1 MCADQTKP
9 SARSS
14 VDPFVVMDV
23 MREAN
28 RLEAAGR
35 SIMHLEV
42 GQPGAPTPD
51 TVRAVATETLN
62 AGPLAYTDALG
73 LPSLRTRIARYY
85 AEHHS
90 VTVDPERVVVTAG
103 SSAAFILTFLACF
116 EAGDQVGVP
125 EPGYPAYR
133 NTLRALGCVPVSIP
147 VGPETDWAL
156 TPNLVDEAETKHGRL
171 KGVLVASPSNPT
183 GAMLSGPEM
192 AALVKHNEA
201 ADRWFISDE
210 IYHRIT
216 YGQPDVSA
224 LEAGD
229 EAIVINSFSKYYSM
243 TGWRLGWAIV
253 PERLVRPIERL
264 AQNLFISPPTLSQI
278 AAEQAFE
285 ETACLDENV
294 AVYAENRRLLL
305 QELPKAGITSFAPA
319 DGAFYLYADVSHL
332 TDDSA
337 AFCSAMLEEA
347 GVAATPGADFDPA
360 HGHQYVRFSFAGKTE
375 DMAEAAR
382 RLQEWLG
389 A

>member
-9 SARSS
+9 SARSD

-42 GQPGAPTPD
+42 GQPGASTPEP
-51 TVRAVATETLN
+51 VRAIANATLT

-73 LPSLRTRIARYY
+73 LPSLRARIAKYY
-85 AEHHS
+85 DEHHS
-90 VTVDPERVVVTAG
+90 VVVDPERVVVTAG
-103 SSAAFILTFLACF
+103 SSAAFILTFLSCF
-116 EAGDQVGVP
+116 ESGDQVGVP

-133 NTLRALGCVPVSIP
+133 NTLRALGCEPVAIP

-156 TPNLVDEAETKHGRL
+156 TPHLIDEAEDQHGRL

-183 GAMLSGPEM
+183 GAMLSNEQM
-192 AALVKHNEA
+192 SALVKHSEA
-201 ADRWFISDE
+201 GNRWFLSDE

-216 YGQPDVSA
+216 YGKQDVSA

-229 EAIVINSFSKYYSM
+229 DPIVINSFSKYYCM

-278 AAEQAFE
+278 AAEQVFD
-285 ETACLDENV
+285 ETVSLDANV
-294 AVYAENRRLLL
+294 AVYSKNRQLLME
-305 QELPKAGITSFAPA
+305 ELPKTGITSFAPA
-319 DGAFYLYADVSHL
+319 DGAFYLYADVAHL
-332 TDDSA
+332 TEDSA
-337 AFCSAMLEEA
+337 AFCTAMLEEA
-347 GVAATPGADFDPA
+347 GVAATPGADFDPT

-375 DMAEAAR
+375 DMAEAMN
-382 RLQEWLG
+382 RLKAWLG

>member
-9 SARSS
+9 SVRSA
-14 VDPFVVMDV
+14 VDAFVVMDV

-28 RLEAAGR
+28 RLEAEGR

-42 GQPGAPTPD
+42 GQPGAPTPA
-51 TVRAVATETLN
+51 TVRAVASETLDT
-62 AGPLAYTDALG
+62 GPLAYTDALG
-73 LPSLRTRIARYY
+73 LPSLRARIANYY

-90 VTVDPERVVVTAG
+90 VTLDPERVIVTAG

-116 EAGDQVGVP
+116 EEGDRVGVP

-133 NTLRALGCVPVSIP
+133 NTLQALGSDPVSIP
-147 VGPETDWAL
+147 VGPDTDWVL
-156 TPNLVDEAETKHGRL
+156 TPDLIDQAEAQNGRL

-183 GAMLSGPEM
+183 GAMLTSPQM
-192 AALVKHNEA
+192 AALVTHNEA
-201 ADRWFISDE
+201 ADRWFLSDE

-224 LEAGD
+224 LGAGND
-229 EAIVINSFSKYYSM
+229 AIVINSFSKYYCM

-264 AQNLFISPPTLSQI
+264 AQNLFISAPTLSQV
-278 AAEQAFE
+278 AAERAFD
-285 ETACLDENV
+285 ETDCLDENV

-305 QELPKAGITSFAPA
+305 EELPKAGITSFAPA

-337 AFCSAMLEEA
+337 AFCAAMLKEA
-347 GVAATPGADFDPA
+347 GVAATPGADFDPT
-360 HGHQYVRFSFAGKTE
+360 HGHRHVRFSFAGKTAE
-375 DMAEAAR
+375 MAEAAR
-382 RLQEWLG
+382 RLQAWLDP
-389 A
+389 

>member
-1 MCADQTKP
+1 MCADKP
-9 SARSS
+9 SPSGRSS

-23 MREAN
+23 MAAAN
-28 RLEAAGR
+28 QLEAEGR

-42 GQPGAPTPD
+42 GQPGAPVP
-51 TVRAVATETLN
+51 ETIRSLASDALH

-73 LPSLRTRIARYY
+73 VPSLRTRIAQYY
-85 AEHHS
+85 AEHHN
-90 VTVDPERVVVTAG
+90 VVVDPERVVVTAG

-116 EAGDQVGVP
+116 EAGDKVGVP

-133 NTLRALGCVPVSIP
+133 NTLLALGCEPVTIP
-147 VGPETDWAL
+147 VGPMSDWAL
-156 TPNLVDEAETKHGRL
+156 TPELIERAEEQSGPL

-183 GAMLSGPEM
+183 GAMLTREQIK
-192 AALVKHNEA
+192 ALVESCGA
-201 ADRWFISDE
+201 TGRWFLSDE

-216 YGQPDVSA
+216 YDQEDVSA

-229 EAIVINSFSKYYSM
+229 DAIVINSFSKYYCM
-243 TGWRLGWAIV
+243 TGWRLGWAVV

-278 AAEQAFE
+278 AAEKAFD
-285 ETACLDENV
+285 ETLLLDANV

-305 QELPKAGITSFAPA
+305 EELPKAGITDFAPA

-332 TDDSA
+332 TEDSA
-337 AFCSAMLEEA
+337 TFCEAMLREA
-347 GVAATPGADFDPA
+347 GVAATPGVDFDPT
-360 HGHQYVRFSFAGKTE
+360 HGRQYVRFSFAGKTA

-382 RLQEWLG
+382 RLQKWLS

>member
-9 SARSS
+9 SVRSA

-28 RLEAAGR
+28 QLEAEGR

-42 GQPGAPTPD
+42 GQPGAPTPA
-51 TVRAVATETLN
+51 TVRAVASETLDT
-62 AGPLAYTDALG
+62 GPLAYTDALG
-73 LPSLRTRIARYY
+73 LPSLRARIANYY

-90 VTVDPERVVVTAG
+90 VTLDPERVIVTAG

-116 EAGDQVGVP
+116 EEGDRVGVP

-133 NTLRALGCVPVSIP
+133 NTLQALGCDPVSIP
-147 VGPETDWAL
+147 VGPDTDWVL
-156 TPNLVDEAETKHGRL
+156 TPDLIDQAEAQNGRL

-183 GAMLSGPEM
+183 GAMLTSPQM
-192 AALVKHNEA
+192 AALVTHNEA
-201 ADRWFISDE
+201 ADRWFLSDE

-224 LEAGD
+224 LGAGND
-229 EAIVINSFSKYYSM
+229 AIVINSFSKYYCM

-264 AQNLFISPPTLSQI
+264 AQNLFISAPTLSQV
-278 AAEQAFE
+278 AAERAFD
-285 ETACLDENV
+285 ETDCLDENV

-305 QELPKAGITSFAPA
+305 EELPKAGITSFAPA

-337 AFCSAMLEEA
+337 AFCAAMLKEA
-347 GVAATPGADFDPA
+347 GVAATPGADFDPT
-360 HGHQYVRFSFAGKTE
+360 HGHRHVRFSFAGKTAE
-375 DMAEAAR
+375 MAEAAR
-382 RLQEWLG
+382 RLQAWLDP
-389 A
+389 

>member
-1 MCADQTKP
+1 MSADQPNP
-9 SARSS
+9 SARSD

-42 GQPGAPTPD
+42 GQPGAATPD
-51 TVRAVATETLN
+51 TVRSIATETLN

-73 LPSLRTRIARYY
+73 LPSLRARVARYY

-116 EAGDQVGVP
+116 ESGDRVGVP

-133 NTLRALGCVPVSIP
+133 NTLRALGCEPVSIP
-147 VGPETDWAL
+147 VGPETDWVL
-156 TPNLVDEAETKHGRL
+156 TPNLIDEAEAKYGRL

-183 GAMLSGPEM
+183 GAMLTGPQM

-201 ADRWFISDE
+201 ADRWFLSDE

-216 YGQPDVSA
+216 YGRSDVSA
-224 LEAGD
+224 LEAGA
-229 EAIVINSFSKYYSM
+229 EAIVINSFSKYYCM
-243 TGWRLGWAIV
+243 TGWRLGWAVV

-278 AAEQAFE
+278 AAERAFD
-285 ETACLDENV
+285 ETTCLDENV
-294 AVYAENRRLLL
+294 AIYAENRRLLL
-305 QELPKAGITSFAPA
+305 RELPKAGITSFAPA

-347 GVAATPGADFDPA
+347 GVAATPGADFDPT
-360 HGHQYVRFSFAGKTE
+360 HGYQYVRFSFAGKTA

>member
-9 SARSS
+9 SARSA

-42 GQPGAPTPD
+42 GQPGAATPD
-51 TVRAVATETLN
+51 AVRTIANEALD

-73 LPSLRTRIARYY
+73 LPSLRTRIAKYY

-90 VTVDPERVVVTAG
+90 VTVDPERVIVTAG

-116 EAGDQVGVP
+116 EAGDRVGVP

-133 NTLRALGCVPVSIP
+133 NTLRALGCEPVSIP
-147 VGPETDWAL
+147 VGPETHWVL
-156 TPNLVDEAETKHGRL
+156 TPDLIDAAEAQHGKL

-183 GAMLSGPEM
+183 GAMLTSQQM
-192 AALVKHNEA
+192 VALVKHNEA
-201 ADRWFISDE
+201 ADRWFLSDE

-216 YGQPDVSA
+216 YGQADVSA
-224 LEAGD
+224 LEAGKD
-229 EAIVINSFSKYYSM
+229 AVVINSFSKYYCM

-285 ETACLDENV
+285 ESDHLDANV

-305 QELPKAGITSFAPA
+305 EELPKAGITSFAPA
-319 DGAFYLYADVSHL
+319 DGAFYLYANVAHL
-332 TDDSA
+332 TDDSST
-337 AFCSAMLEEA
+337 FCSAMLEEA
-347 GVAATPGADFDPA
+347 GVAATPGADFDPM
-360 HGHQYVRFSFAGKTE
+360 HGHQYVRFSFAGKTA

-382 RLQEWLG
+382 RLQKWLS

>member
-1 MCADQTKP
+1 MCADRTKP
-9 SARSS
+9 SARSA

-42 GQPGAPTPD
+42 GQPGAPTPA
-51 TVRAVATETLN
+51 TVRAVASETLDT
-62 AGPLAYTDALG
+62 GPLAYTDALG
-73 LPSLRTRIARYY
+73 LPSLRARIANYY

-90 VTVDPERVVVTAG
+90 VTLDPERVIVTAG

-116 EAGDQVGVP
+116 EEGDRVGVP

-133 NTLRALGCVPVSIP
+133 NTLQALGCDPVSIP
-147 VGPETDWAL
+147 VGPDTDWVL
-156 TPNLVDEAETKHGRL
+156 TPDLIDQAEAQNGRL

-183 GAMLSGPEM
+183 GAMLTSPQM
-192 AALVKHNEA
+192 AALVTHNEA
-201 ADRWFISDE
+201 ADRWFLSDE

-224 LEAGD
+224 LGAGND
-229 EAIVINSFSKYYSM
+229 AIVINSFSKYYCM

-264 AQNLFISPPTLSQI
+264 AQNLFISAPTLSQV
-278 AAEQAFE
+278 AAERAFD
-285 ETACLDENV
+285 ETDCLDENV

-305 QELPKAGITSFAPA
+305 EELPKAGITSFAPA

-337 AFCSAMLEEA
+337 AFCAAMLKEA
-347 GVAATPGADFDPA
+347 GVAATPGADFDPT
-360 HGHQYVRFSFAGKTE
+360 HGHRHVRFSFAGKTAE
-375 DMAEAAR
+375 MAEAAR
-382 RLQEWLG
+382 RLQAWLDP
-389 A
+389 

>member
-9 SARSS
+9 SVRSA
-14 VDPFVVMDV
+14 VDAFVVMDV

-28 RLEAAGR
+28 RLEAEGR

-42 GQPGAPTPD
+42 GQPGAPTPA
-51 TVRAVATETLN
+51 TVRAVASETLDT
-62 AGPLAYTDALG
+62 GPLAYTDALG
-73 LPSLRTRIARYY
+73 LPSLRARIANYY

-90 VTVDPERVVVTAG
+90 VTLDPERVIVTAG

-116 EAGDQVGVP
+116 EEGDRVGVP

-133 NTLRALGCVPVSIP
+133 NTLQALGCDPVSIP
-147 VGPETDWAL
+147 VGPDTDWVL
-156 TPNLVDEAETKHGRL
+156 TPDLIDQAEAQNGRL

-183 GAMLSGPEM
+183 GAMLTSPQM
-192 AALVKHNEA
+192 AALVTHNEA
-201 ADRWFISDE
+201 ADRWFLSDE

-224 LEAGD
+224 LGAGND
-229 EAIVINSFSKYYSM
+229 AIVINSFSKYYCM

-264 AQNLFISPPTLSQI
+264 AQNLFISAPTLSQV
-278 AAEQAFE
+278 AAERAFD
-285 ETACLDENV
+285 ETDCLDENV

-305 QELPKAGITSFAPA
+305 EELPKAGITSFAPA

-337 AFCSAMLEEA
+337 AFCAAMLKEA
-347 GVAATPGADFDPA
+347 GVAATPGADFDPT
-360 HGHQYVRFSFAGKTE
+360 HGHRHVRFSFAGKTAE
-375 DMAEAAR
+375 MAEAAR
-382 RLQEWLG
+382 RLQAWLDP
-389 A
+389 

>member
-1 MCADQTKP
+1 
-9 SARSS
+9 
-14 VDPFVVMDV
+14 MDV

-28 RLEAAGR
+28 QLEAEGR

-42 GQPGAPTPD
+42 GQPGAPTPA
-51 TVRAVATETLN
+51 TVRAVASETLDT
-62 AGPLAYTDALG
+62 GPLAYTDALG
-73 LPSLRTRIARYY
+73 LPSLRARIANYY

-90 VTVDPERVVVTAG
+90 VTLDPERVIVTAG

-116 EAGDQVGVP
+116 EEGDRVGVP

-133 NTLRALGCVPVSIP
+133 NTLQALGCDPVSIP
-147 VGPETDWAL
+147 VGPDTDWVL
-156 TPNLVDEAETKHGRL
+156 TPDLIDQAEAQNGRL

-183 GAMLSGPEM
+183 GAMLTSPQM
-192 AALVKHNEA
+192 AALVTHNEA
-201 ADRWFISDE
+201 ADRWFLSDE

-224 LEAGD
+224 LGAGND
-229 EAIVINSFSKYYSM
+229 AIVINSFSKYYCM

-264 AQNLFISPPTLSQI
+264 AQNLFISAPTLSQV
-278 AAEQAFE
+278 AAERAFD
-285 ETACLDENV
+285 ETDCLDENV

-305 QELPKAGITSFAPA
+305 EELPKAGITSFAPA

-337 AFCSAMLEEA
+337 AFCAAMLKEA
-347 GVAATPGADFDPA
+347 GVAATPGADFDPT
-360 HGHQYVRFSFAGKTE
+360 HGHRHVRFSFAGKTAE
-375 DMAEAAR
+375 MAEAAR
-382 RLQEWLG
+382 RLQAWLDP
-389 A
+389 

>member
-1 MCADQTKP
+1 MSADQPNP
-9 SARSS
+9 SARSD

-42 GQPGAPTPD
+42 GQPGAATPD
-51 TVRAVATETLN
+51 TVRSIATETLN

-73 LPSLRTRIARYY
+73 LPSLRARIARYY

-90 VTVDPERVVVTAG
+90 VTVDPERVIVTAG

-116 EAGDQVGVP
+116 ESGDRVGVP

-133 NTLRALGCVPVSIP
+133 NTLRALGCEPVSIP
-147 VGPETDWAL
+147 VGPETDWVL
-156 TPNLVDEAETKHGRL
+156 TPNLIDEAEAKYGRL

-183 GAMLSGPEM
+183 GAMLTGPQM

-201 ADRWFISDE
+201 ADRWFLSDE

-224 LEAGD
+224 LEAGA
-229 EAIVINSFSKYYSM
+229 EAIVINSFSKYYCM
-243 TGWRLGWAIV
+243 TGWRLGWAVV
-253 PERLVRPIERL
+253 PERLIRPIERL

-278 AAEQAFE
+278 AAERAFD
-285 ETACLDENV
+285 ETTCLDENV

-305 QELPKAGITSFAPA
+305 RELPKAGITSFAPA
-319 DGAFYLYADVSHL
+319 DGAFYLYADVAHL

-347 GVAATPGADFDPA
+347 GVAATPGADFDPT
-360 HGHQYVRFSFAGKTE
+360 HGYQYVRFSFAGKTE

>member
-1 MCADQTKP
+1 MSADHTKP
-9 SARSS
+9 STRSA

-28 RLEAAGR
+28 LLEAAGR

-42 GQPGAPTPD
+42 GQPGAATPD
-51 TVRAVATETLN
+51 RVRAVATETLN

-73 LPSLRTRIARYY
+73 LPTLRARIAKYY

-90 VTVDPERVVVTAG
+90 VMVDPERVVVTAG

-116 EAGDQVGVP
+116 EAGDRVGVP
-125 EPGYPAYR
+125 VPGYPAYR
-133 NTLRALGCVPVSIP
+133 NTLRALGCEPISIP
-147 VGPETDWAL
+147 VGPDTDWAL
-156 TPNLVDEAETKHGRL
+156 TPELIEKAEAQYGRL
-171 KGVLVASPSNPT
+171 RGVLVASPSNPT
-183 GAMLSGPEM
+183 GAMLASQQM
-192 AALVKHNEA
+192 KALATHNEA

-216 YGQPDVSA
+216 YGQADVSA

-229 EAIVINSFSKYYSM
+229 EAIVVNSFSKYYCM

-264 AQNLFISPPTLSQI
+264 SQNLFISPPTLSQI
-278 AAEQAFE
+278 AAEEAFE
-285 ETACLDENV
+285 EMVSLDANV
-294 AVYAENRRLLL
+294 AVYAQNRKLLL
-305 QELPKAGITSFAPA
+305 EELPKAGIKSFAPA
-319 DGAFYLYADVSHL
+319 DGAFYLYADVSDI
-332 TDDSA
+332 TEDSA

-347 GVAATPGADFDPA
+347 GVAVTPGADFDPEL
-360 HGHQYVRFSFAGKTE
+360 GHQYVRFSFAGKTA

-382 RLQEWLG
+382 RLQKWLG